1 MANHDDNGFNIY
13 ITAREQLIRELYDLG
28 LTQTQM
34 IYTLMSH
41 NFKLSERQLRR
52 ILQKLSLARKD
63 YSDIQEAVDFIQN
76 ELSCSGKRFIII
88 VMYRCRRSVVAY
100 SFVIFITENM
110 MEMVLLPDGPVCIQV
125 VLQDHHL
132 QPLKSKLKCLDS

>member
-1 MANHDDNGFNIY
+1 MVNHNDNDINIY

-52 ILQKLSLARKD
+52 IFQKLSLARKD

-76 ELSCSGKRFIII
+76 ELKRFIII
-88 VMYRCRRSVVAY
+88 VMYGCSVVAGA
-100 SFVIFITENM
+100 FILEHVSEIN
-110 MEMVLLPDGPVCIQV
+110 GGQ
-125 VLQDHHL
+125 LQ
-132 QPLKSKLKCLDS
+132 